1 MIFPDGT
8 KREGY
13 FENNVYKVQVQISES
28 ENKQLK
34 YDKNFKYIQN
44 ENSDRQSERR
54 NQFP

>member
-28 ENKQLK
+28 ENKQL
-34 YDKNFKYIQN
+34 
-44 ENSDRQSERR
+44 E
-54 NQFP
+54 